1 MQYVA
6 RFYFEDYG
14 TIQMDVRSE
23 VIIIIIIIMVRAGFS
38 FNWYWTVLFYVVPLV
53 IRSFIHS
60 FIHGKDA

>member
-14 TIQMDVRSE
+14 TIQMDVRTE

-38 FNWYWTVLFYVVPLV
+38 FN
-53 IRSFIHS
+53 
-60 FIHGKDA
+60 